1 MVSGIICGAV
11 QIALSVWLL
20 KFLPLFN
27 PELPERLAEARETLG
42 EAAWVAGWNGELVT
56 SFLLALIVLMS
67 LLEMGTTVCKA
78 LRYGPKAA

>member
-11 QIALSVWLL
+11 QISQSVWLL

-56 SFLLALIVLMS
+56 SFLLALIVLIT
-67 LLEMGTTVCKA
+67 LLEMGTTVYKT
-78 LRYGPKAA
+78 LRYAPKAA